1 MHYRKSK
8 LSRSIYRMRA
18 GLVAVLAAG
27 VSLTWAPWAQ
37 AAGTVQVSVKNG
49 NLEIRGDDA
58 SNCIEITGKGGTGE
72 YAIGGCGSTLINGG
86 AISGVIHDII
96 IDMRGGDDQVTI
108 DDGDNN
114 IAQDDLK
121 ITTGS
126 GNDTVTL
133 RTFRVVDDLTISTG
147 PGDDK
152 VILDSSIGV
161 SGNVN
166 IDTGP
171 GTDVVCVPGPFSEGP
186 CP

>member
-1 MHYRKSK
+1 
-8 LSRSIYRMRA
+8 
-18 GLVAVLAAG
+18 
-27 VSLTWAPWAQ
+27 
-37 AAGTVQVSVKNG
+37 
-49 NLEIRGDDA
+49 
-58 SNCIEITGKGGTGE
+58 
-72 YAIGGCGSTLINGG
+72 
-86 AISGVIHDII
+86 
-96 IDMRGGDDQVTI
+96 MRGGDDQVTI